1 MGQSLAL
8 SQWDTP
14 LTVGQM
20 GRVGQ
25 MRRLGQ
31 MRQRRSAVCPTV
43 SVAVLSAVSR
53 ALRFRCAAAA
63 EKGRAM
69 VLRCASSIG
78 GRDSV
83 MTQPDTVV
91 PPGSPS
97 KAALRMRRH
106 RERRKNSLRCLV
118 IELRETEVTSLIRQG
133 FLKD

>member
-1 MGQSLAL
+1 
-8 SQWDTP
+8 
-14 LTVGQM
+14 
-20 GRVGQ
+20 
-25 MRRLGQ
+25 
-31 MRQRRSAVCPTV
+31 
-43 SVAVLSAVSR
+43 
-53 ALRFRCAAAA
+53 
-63 EKGRAM
+63 M

-133 FLKD
+133 FLKDDARNDLRAVKSAFYGFLDRTLDM